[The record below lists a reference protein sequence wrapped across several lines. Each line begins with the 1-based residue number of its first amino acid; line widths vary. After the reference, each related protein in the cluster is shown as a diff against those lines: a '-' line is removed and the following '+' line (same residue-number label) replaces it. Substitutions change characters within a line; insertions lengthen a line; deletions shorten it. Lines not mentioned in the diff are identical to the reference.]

1 MNNSQTFKHS
11 KYIKLLDEQL
21 YETKSV
27 KVIVRF
33 FEKDMILLVVMRKSD
48 NVNEEVNYNHNSQS
62 AYFSAFEG
70 NIWYAQTRDSLLNF
84 KEAAKWFKKMMVI
97 RFPEFFDPDLNYID
111 NSMDSYNAVS
121 HNRKCIA
128 DINKWYENGE
138 YKTLLELF
146 PDADPTVH
154 DYCNIEYSF
163 PWSEFHISTSK
174 LPNPY
179 VLPHPEPQF
188 LPYNQLTIAYPIRID
203 DQNKI
208 IDFFKIVDKK
218 AYQMLLQV
226 TTGKDIFIELFINWI
241 KDYQF
246 RVVCQVFS
254 NECETHISLIED
266 NLSEYEI

>member
-84 KEAAKWFKKMMVI
+84 KEAAKWFKKLMVI

-121 HNRKCIA
+121 HKVSS
-128 DINKWYENGE
+128 IN
-138 YKTLLELF
+138 
-146 PDADPTVH
+146 
-154 DYCNIEYSF
+154 S
-163 PWSEFHISTSK
+163 
-174 LPNPY
+174 
-179 VLPHPEPQF
+179 
-188 LPYNQLTIAYPIRID
+188 
-203 DQNKI
+203 
-208 IDFFKIVDKK
+208 
-218 AYQMLLQV
+218 
-226 TTGKDIFIELFINWI
+226 
-241 KDYQF
+241 
-246 RVVCQVFS
+246 
-254 NECETHISLIED
+254 
-266 NLSEYEI
+266 